1 MQLSPDSGA
10 RGGDDNLIPLINV
23 VFLMLVFFMV
33 AGQILPADAFRIN
46 LPSSQVTTPAPAE
59 SIVILVGADGRVALE
74 GNELPV
80 LELADALRPLLQRPA
95 GNAHVQVSLKAD
107 AELPMRELNQV
118 LDALRAAGASNVK
131 LFTAGASA

>member
-95 GNAHVQVSLKAD
+95 GNAQVQVSLKAD